1 MTSVVFN
8 GNAYSD
14 DGSQSRDMRNGGYR
28 NWMLPMLSD
37 VVVDLSAS
45 QSAASSSAAEAAASV
60 TNAANAATGLRATY
74 GGAITLTTGEL
85 SITTQPGKQ
94 FVQAQHV
101 VIINT
106 DAPSN
111 FLWGPTSSYNSSTG
125 ELVVDIQ
132 NVYGSGSLSGWT
144 ISLSGPQGPQ
154 GIQGPLGNTGP
165 DGPEGPPGP
174 QGPVGPSGVPT
185 APVASDTGKYLCAT
199 GEGTAIWG
207 YPPDTVP
214 NQSGKNGFFLTTD
227 GSETAWSPL
236 PGQAYAFAMINSGVI

>member
-45 QSAASSSAAEAAASV
+45 QSAASSSAAAAAASA
-60 TNAANAATGLRATY
+60 TSAANAAAGLRATY
-74 GGAITLTTGEL
+74 TGAITLTTGSL
-85 SITTQPGKQ
+85 SITTQAGKQ
-94 FVQAQHV
+94 FVPAQHI
-101 VIINT
+101 VIINNA
-106 DAPSN
+106 APSN
-111 FLWGPTSSYNSSTG
+111 FLWGPVTSYNSSTG
-125 ELVVDIQ
+125 ALVVDIQ

-154 GIQGPLGNTGP
+154 GIQGPLGNTGAT
-165 DGPEGPPGP
+165 GPQGDTGP
-174 QGPVGPSGVPT
+174 QGPQGPSGLPT
-185 APVASDTGKYLCAT
+185 TPVASDKGKYLCAT
-199 GEGTAIWG
+199 GAGSAAWD
-207 YPPDTVP
+207 YLPDTVP
-214 NQSGKNGFFLTTD
+214 DQSGKKGLFLTTN

-236 PGQAYAFAMINSGVI
+236 PGQAYAFAMLNTGVI